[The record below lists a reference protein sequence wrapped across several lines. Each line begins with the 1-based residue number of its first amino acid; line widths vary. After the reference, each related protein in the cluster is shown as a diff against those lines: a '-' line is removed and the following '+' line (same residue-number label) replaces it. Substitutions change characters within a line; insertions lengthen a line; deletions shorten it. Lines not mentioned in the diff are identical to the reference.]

1 MAKAET
7 DVLTRRER
15 EKLQRRAEILEAAK
29 ELFYEKGYQNTTID
43 EIAARSEYG
52 KGTIY
57 LYFQG
62 KDDLYVSII
71 EAGYAELEDRL
82 NEAIKG
88 KRNSEQKIKAIFL
101 AFIEH
106 CLENRQYF
114 SITQYFLSEQAQQS
128 VSPELKE
135 RIYQLSFRLLS
146 IGSRAAQEAI
156 DSGVFRKGMDAA
168 DMSLIGWRL
177 ATGLLDVT
185 LAGGLGEQ
193 IVARPDIYE
202 NAIDMLIDGA
212 KKK

>member
-1 MAKAET
+1 MG
-7 DVLTRRER
+7 VLTRRER

-71 EAGYAELEDRL
+71 EAGYFELEERL
-82 NEAIKG
+82 QKAIAG
-88 KRNSEQKIKAIFL
+88 KRSPEQKIKAIFR
-101 AFIEH
+101 AFVDH

-114 SITQYFLSEQAQQS
+114 SITQYFLTEQAQQS

-135 RIYQLSFRLLS
+135 RLYELTFRLLS
-146 IGSRAAQEAI
+146 IGSQAAQEAI
-156 DSGVFRKGMDAA
+156 ESGVFKKGVDPM

-185 LAGGLGEQ
+185 LNQGLGGQ
-193 IVARPDIYE
+193 IGTRADIYD
-202 NAIDMLIDGA
+202 NAIDILIDGA

>member
-1 MAKAET
+1 MIKAET
-7 DVLTRRER
+7 GVLTRRER

-71 EAGYAELEDRL
+71 EAGYAELEERL
-82 NEAIKG
+82 NKAIKG
-88 KRNSEQKIKAIFL
+88 KRNPEQKIKAIFL

-128 VSPELKE
+128 VSAELKE

-156 DSGVFRKGMDAA
+156 DSGVFRKGLDAT

-193 IVARPDIYE
+193 IIARPDIYE

>member
-1 MAKAET
+1 MAEAET
-7 DVLTRRER
+7 TVLTRRER

-29 ELFYEKGYQNTTID
+29 ELFYEKGYQDTTVD
-43 EIAARSEYG
+43 EIAARSEFG

-71 EAGYAELEDRL
+71 EAGYFELEEKL
-82 NEAIKG
+82 NKAISG
-88 KRNSEQKIKAIFL
+88 KRSPEQKIKAIFL
-101 AFIEH
+101 AFVQH
-106 CLENRQYF
+106 CLENPQYF
-114 SITQYFLSEQAQQS
+114 SITQYFLTEQAQKS
-128 VSPELKE
+128 VSRELKE
-135 RIYQLSFRLLS
+135 RIYALSLRLLG

-156 DSGVFRKGMDAA
+156 DSGVFKKGMDPM

-193 IVARPDIYE
+193 IAARPDIYE
-202 NAIDMLIDGA
+202 NAIDLLIAGA
-212 KKK
+212 RRR